1 MNLFTVDVEDWFH
14 VCGVSG
20 RLGADQWD
28 HLPSRIVS
36 TTRRLLDVLDAV
48 HVQAV
53 FFAVGWIAD
62 RQPALIQEI
71 LAAGHEVASHSH
83 LHRRVYEL
91 SPREFVEDVEAASK
105 ALIAAGAQ
113 RPRAFRAPE
122 WSINDRAPWAL
133 DALAGLGFAI
143 DASKAPLRLVGRVDY
158 PRVPHLLQTA
168 SGPIVEVPPFVAD
181 RYGQVMPLG
190 WGWGLRMSSP
200 KRVLRTIAAANTA
213 GVPAVLTVHPWE
225 VDPDPPHVALP
236 PRLRFAHYFRLDGFE
251 RRLKEIVQHAPFVTL
266 NAVVDAGRRRHAE
279 P

>member
-14 VCGVSG
+14 VCGAG
-20 RLGADQWD
+20 DQLDRDRWD
-28 HLPSRIVS
+28 RLPSRVVS
-36 TTRRLLDVLDAV
+36 TTRRLLDLLDGL
-48 HVQAV
+48 HVRGV
-53 FFAVGWIAD
+53 FFAVGWVAE
-62 RQPALIQEI
+62 RQPGLIQEI
-71 LAAGHEVASHSH
+71 LGAGHEVASHSH

-91 SPREFVEDVEAASK
+91 SAHEFVDDVDAASR
-105 ALIAAGAQ
+105 ALMAAGAP

-133 DALAGLGFAI
+133 DALAGRGFAI
-143 DASKAPLRLVGRVDY
+143 DASLAPLRLVGRVDY
-158 PRVPHLLQTA
+158 PRVPHLRPTA

-200 KRVLRTIAAANTA
+200 KRVVSTIAAANAA

-225 VDPDPPHVALP
+225 VDPDPPHVPLP

-251 RRLKEIVQHAPFVTL
+251 RRLKEIVQHTPFATL
-266 NAVVDAGRRRHAE
+266 NTVVDAGRRSDAK

>member
-14 VCGVSG
+14 VCGAGSELD
-20 RLGADQWD
+20 RDRWD
-28 HLPSRIVS
+28 RLPSRVVS
-36 TTRRLLDVLDAV
+36 TTRRLLDLLDTF
-48 HVQAV
+48 HVRAV

-71 LAAGHEVASHSH
+71 IAAGHEVASHSH

-91 SPREFVEDVEAASK
+91 SPAEFVEDVDAASR
-105 ALIAAGAQ
+105 ALVAAGAP
-113 RPRAFRAPE
+113 RPRAFRAPD

-133 DALAGLGFAI
+133 DALAGRGFAI
-143 DASKAPLRLVGRVDY
+143 DASMAPLRLVGRVDY
-158 PRVPHLLQTA
+158 PRVPHLRQTA
-168 SGPIVEVPPFVAD
+168 GGPIVEVPPFVAD

-200 KRVLRTIAAANTA
+200 KRVLSTIAAANAA

-236 PRLRFAHYFRLDGFE
+236 PRQRFAHYFRLAGFE
-251 RRLKEIVQHAPFVTL
+251 RRLKEIVQNTPFATL
-266 NAVVDAGRRRHAE
+266 NAMVDAGRRSDATR
-279 P
+279 